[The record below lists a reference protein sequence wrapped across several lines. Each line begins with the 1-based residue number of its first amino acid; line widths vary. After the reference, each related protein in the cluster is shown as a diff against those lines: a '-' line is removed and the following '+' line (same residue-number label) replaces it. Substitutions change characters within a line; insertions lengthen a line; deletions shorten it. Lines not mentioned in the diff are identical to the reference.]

1 MLSKLKELIAK
12 SEAPFTKDSD
22 WSPAGHDNKFR
33 REYTFE
39 NGYGMSVVWG
49 GHSYGADKCLFEA
62 AVTWQ
67 GELYYK
73 TPVTS
78 DVEGW
83 LDFVE
88 VVEMMQKVAALP
100 RKLTYEELEA
110 RVAELEAALGPCS
123 ECGTNDHA
131 TMIENGELSPPND
144 YIGSNDYYADL
155 ENQIRDDIFSEGE

>member
-1 MLSKLKELIAK
+1 MLDKLKELIAK

-49 GHSYGADKCLFEA
+49 GISYGADKCLFEA

-67 GELYYK
+67 GKLCYK

-110 RVAELEAALGPCS
+110 QLAAYKRRLSELLAQQNPPVGAE
-123 ECGTNDHA
+123 
-131 TMIENGELSPPND
+131 
-144 YIGSNDYYADL
+144 SNDDGIPDL
-155 ENQIRDDIFSEGE
+155 ETLVLGASRILSKE